1 MLSAVT
7 FLLIGSI
14 AGVLGALP
22 AVAVRRFALAG
33 GLAVAYSF
41 ACTGLFYTAPP
52 SLASPFWGGVGVMV
66 VLLWFA
72 TGTLLSSAL
81 NKTKRVSPTL
91 LFGVCGVLLMVA
103 RAATGWNGFRAAEYA
118 GLIGP
123 IHEAEW
129 TDGTQ
134 PKDPRHK
141 RLVPLELAKW
151 MADKQLG
158 EAPGAIG
165 SQFHVD
171 KDRMTIQL
179 IHDELWYVAPLDFS
193 SYAVWSSVARTPGY
207 VMVSG
212 EDPNRQPKVVTGLSF
227 RYMPG
232 AYFGDELGRYLF
244 THGYASYDLEDYTFE
259 IDEGGRAWW
268 VITLTR
274 PSIAFWGDRV
284 AGVVLVDP
292 DSGETRFESMGHV
305 PDWVDRVMPSS
316 LVAQYVEAHGTL
328 DGGWM
333 NSWWAKHNLTTGE
346 TPSFIHG
353 SDGQPYWVSEI
364 TSTGQHD
371 LSLLGLL
378 YTNARTGAVTLYKA
392 KGALDTGVLN
402 AVDGKVAYRKW
413 HGDSPV
419 IYNLYGTMGS
429 IVPLLSDGSNVFQGV
444 AIVDI
449 VKPNEVAV
457 GEDFDS
463 ALREYQK
470 LLGQTGNGAVPE
482 LTKVTKTVEGTV
494 ERYAAV
500 VGPQGTTY
508 DVFIEGSRA
517 IYTGGAALS
526 PKLPLVKV
534 GDKVRVTYIDSPEN
548 VVPMQTFD
556 DLTLALGH

>member
-1 MLSAVT
+1 MT
-7 FLLIGSI
+7 FLLLGLI

-22 AVAVRRFALAG
+22 AAVARRLVLAG
-33 GLAVAYSF
+33 TLAVVYSLGC
-41 ACTGLFYTAPP
+41 ASWFYTAPP
-52 SLASPFWGGVGVMV
+52 SLASPFWGGVGVVVV
-66 VLLWFA
+66 VLWFV
-72 TGTLLSSAL
+72 SAL
-81 NKTKRVSPTL
+81 LVSSLFGKTRKLSPTL
-91 LFGVCGVLLMVA
+91 LFGVMGILLMIV
-103 RAATGWNGFRAAEYA
+103 RAAMGWTGFKAAAYA
-118 GLIGP
+118 SLIGP

-134 PKDPRHK
+134 PKDPKHK

-179 IHDELWYVAPLDFS
+179 VHDELWYVAPLDFS

-212 EDPNRQPKVVTGLSF
+212 EDPNRPPKVVTGLSF

-232 AYFGDELGRYLF
+232 AYFSDELGRYLF

-259 IDEGGRAWW
+259 IDEGARAWW

-284 AGVVLVDP
+284 VGVVLVDP
-292 DSGETRFESMGHV
+292 QTGETQFEPMGHV
-305 PDWVDRVMPSS
+305 PDWVDRVMPSN
-316 LVAQYVEAHGTL
+316 LVAEYVDAHGTL
-328 DGGWM
+328 DGGYL
-333 NSWWAKHNLTTGE
+333 NSVWARHNLTTGE

-364 TSTGQHD
+364 TSTGLHD

-392 KGALDTGVLN
+392 KGALDKGVLN

-470 LLGQTGNGAVPE
+470 LLGQTGNSAVPE

-494 ERYAAV
+494 ERFAALV
-500 VGPQGTTY
+500 SQQGTTY
-508 DVFIEGSRA
+508 EVLIEGSRV
-517 IYTGGAALS
+517 IYTGGASLS

-534 GDKVRVTYIDSPEN
+534 GDKVRVTYIDSPET

-556 DLTLALGH
+556 DVTLPLGH

>member
-1 MLSAVT
+1 VT
-7 FLLIGSI
+7 FLLLGVI
-14 AGVLGALP
+14 AGVIGSLP
-22 AVAVRRFALAG
+22 ALAARRFVWAGVLA
-33 GLAVAYSF
+33 AVYSI
-41 ACTGLFYTAPP
+41 ASSCWFYSTPP
-52 SLASPFWGGVGVMV
+52 SLASPLWGGVGSLV
-66 VLLWFA
+66 VLLWLVTGLLMSVRGRKAA
-72 TGTLLSSAL
+72 T
-81 NKTKRVSPTL
+81 TL
-91 LFGVCGVLLMVA
+91 LFAVAGVLVILV
-103 RAATGWNGFRAAEYA
+103 RAMSGWVGFHASEYA
-118 GLIGP
+118 SLIGP
-123 IHEAEW
+123 VREANW
-129 TDGTQ
+129 TDSTQ
-134 PKDPRHK
+134 PKDPKHK
-141 RLVPLELAKW
+141 RLVPLDLARW

-158 EAPGAIG
+158 EAAGAIG

-171 KDRMTIQL
+171 KERMTIQL

-193 SYAVWSSVARTPGY
+193 SYASWSSVARTPGY

-212 EDPNRQPKVVTGLSF
+212 EDPNRQPKVVTGLSL

-244 THGYASYDLEDYTFE
+244 THGYSSYDLDDYTFE

-274 PSIAFWGDRV
+274 PSISFWGDRV
-284 AGVVLVDP
+284 LGVVLVDP
-292 DSGETRFESMGHV
+292 QTGEIVFEPMGHV
-305 PDWVDRVMPSS
+305 PDWVDRVMPSE
-316 LVAQYVEAHGTL
+316 LVAEYVNERGTL
-328 DGGWM
+328 GGGWM
-333 NSWWAKHNLTTGE
+333 NSWWAKHDLTTGE
-346 TPSFIHG
+346 RPSFIHG

-449 VKPNEVAV
+449 VKPTEVAV

-470 LLGQTGNGAVPE
+470 LLGQNGNGAVPE

-494 ERYAAV
+494 DRFAASV
-500 VGPQGTTY
+500 ASQGTTY
-508 DVFIEGSRA
+508 YVLLEGSRVLF
-517 IYTGGAALS
+517 TGGAALS

-534 GDKVRVTYIDSPEN
+534 GDNIRVTYIDSPES

-556 DLTLALGH
+556 DLAIPLGQ

>member
-1 MLSAVT
+1 VT
-7 FLLIGSI
+7 FLLLGVI

-22 AVAVRRFALAG
+22 VAAARRFPLAGILAVVYALACG
-33 GLAVAYSF
+33 GW
-41 ACTGLFYTAPP
+41 FYASPP
-52 SLASPFWGGVGVMV
+52 SPASPFWGNVGIV
-66 VLLWFA
+66 VLFLWLGSGVLV
-72 TGTLLSSAL
+72 TAL
-81 NKTKRVSPTL
+81 DRKASQAL
-91 LFGVCGVLLMVA
+91 LFAFGGFLLMLA
-103 RAATGWNGFRAAEYA
+103 RAMTGWAGIHAADYA
-118 GLIGP
+118 NLIGP
-123 IHEAEW
+123 IKEAAW

-134 PKDPRHK
+134 PKDPKHK
-141 RLVPLELAKW
+141 RLVPLDLARW

-193 SYAVWSSVARTPGY
+193 SYSVWSSVARTPGY

-212 EDPNRQPKVVTGLSF
+212 EDPNRAPKVVTNLSL

-244 THGYASYDLEDYTFE
+244 SHGYASYDLEDYTFE

-274 PSIAFWGDRV
+274 PSISWWGDRV

-292 DSGETRFESMGHV
+292 QTGETSFQAMGHV
-305 PDWVDRVMPSS
+305 PDWVDRVMPAE
-316 LVAQYVEAHGTL
+316 LVSQYVDAHGTL
-328 DGGWM
+328 AGGWM
-333 NSWWAKHNLTTGE
+333 
-346 TPSFIHG
+346 IHG

-392 KGALDTGVLN
+392 KGALDKGVLN

-449 VKPNEVAV
+449 AKPTEVAV

-470 LLGQTGNGAVPE
+470 LLGQSGNGAVPE
-482 LTKVTKTVEGTV
+482 LTKVTKNVEGTV
-494 ERYAAV
+494 ERFAAST
-500 VGPQGTTY
+500 GPQGTTY
-508 DVFIEGSRA
+508 YVLIDGSRV
-517 IYTGGAALS
+517 IYTGGVALS

-534 GDKVRVTYIDSPEN
+534 GDKVRVTYIDSPES

-556 DLTLALGH
+556 DLTLPLGQ